1 MDLALIECIYLLSHS
16 NKIKY
21 KCQCQGVA
29 VRKLR
34 DKDLFKSLNI
44 KTGNMNKIKIYLIF
58 TLTIEY

>member
-34 DKDLFKSLNI
+34 DKDLFKKKFKYKNW
-44 KTGNMNKIKIYLIF
+44 KY
-58 TLTIEY
+58 E